1 MAEPRLA
8 LVEQHLVAVQGK
20 LNHYEEQQ
28 QRLLNGIEQ
37 IVADLVDKASKARGG
52 RGTEVLQ
59 TVNALSNIFS
69 NALLRLEQEIDKRL
83 ALVPIGSQQQ
93 GSTELEPR
101 LVLLEERLAS
111 QIPQPAQADLSP
123 IKEELEHVK
132 EIFVKELGRIHQTT
146 FKAGD
151 LGTPLNQL
159 QQKVSLLETE
169 LKILKRADT
178 TQLAE
183 ATVSVAITNFRKELE
198 ESLGKMVSAE
208 QLHKYKDEL
217 KRIEETSLDAQTRS
231 YTLLSRSD
239 HIEAYSKSLL
249 AQFKSAAARLEQ
261 ELSEEYSRLDNRLQA
276 HFIQL
281 CKKELDAQAE
291 ELKMT
296 LIERAKLHFQEV
308 EQYLSKLYSE
318 YVQQEINT
326 IRQRIEDPYK
336 QHLNQY
342 LTMLK
347 SLKQTEERLLTSAED
362 ERQYIQQQLQK
373 IDSGLQLMSRKT
385 RLELLDQVKQF
396 HTTLNQQHQH
406 QFIGYQT
413 KIDELVS
420 RQFSYT
426 EVLKHELTR
435 VSQTAL
441 QQEQRIKGLESQVA
455 RMITSWSSGRSL
467 PVEKRAR
474 IGEPTVYHS
483 LSKCFY
489 TAIFTKPGQPADT
502 LPAIMPMEGWDY
514 ICFTNIPSLEQ
525 RGWMIQHVE
534 MPHASPVISAK
545 QYKWMSHKYLS
556 DYDVVVWMDAYLA
569 PNPAHE
575 SMLQQWIT
583 DMTIQK
589 YSIGHRAHEIRDCI
603 YDECAAVLKG
613 KRDTPERVKQV
624 QQLLANTQMPR
635 HKGLFDT
642 NLVIRFHKSFLVQ
655 QLSEAIYD
663 QLRSVSPRDQLAVTL
678 QYYLHRFT
686 HYGVYPLQLAW
697 EKRGVHVRVPAF

>member
-1 MAEPRLA
+1 
-8 LVEQHLVAVQGK
+8 
-20 LNHYEEQQ
+20 
-28 QRLLNGIEQ
+28 
-37 IVADLVDKASKARGG
+37 
-52 RGTEVLQ
+52 
-59 TVNALSNIFS
+59 
-69 NALLRLEQEIDKRL
+69 
-83 ALVPIGSQQQ
+83 
-93 GSTELEPR
+93 
-101 LVLLEERLAS
+101 
-111 QIPQPAQADLSP
+111 
-123 IKEELEHVK
+123 VK
-132 EIFVKELGRIHQTT
+132 DIFVKELGRIHQTT
-146 FKAGD
+146 FKPGD

-159 QQKVSLLETE
+159 QQKVSLLESE
-169 LKILKRADT
+169 LKTIKRVDT

-183 ATVSVAITNFRKELE
+183 ATVSAAIANFRKELE
-198 ESLGKMVSAE
+198 EALTKMVSAE
-208 QLHKYKDEL
+208 QLHKYKDDL

-239 HIEAYSKSLL
+239 HIEAYSKTLL
-249 AQFKSAAARLEQ
+249 SQFKSAATRLEQ
-261 ELSEEYSRLDNRLQA
+261 ELSEEYSRLDSRLQA
-276 HFIQL
+276 HFVRL
-281 CKKELDAQAE
+281 CKQEFDAQAE
-291 ELKMT
+291 DLKKS
-296 LIERAKLHFQEV
+296 LIERAKLHFQDV

-326 IRQRIEDPYK
+326 IRQRIEDPYQ
-336 QHLNQY
+336 QHLNHY
-342 LTMLK
+342 LTMMRT
-347 SLKQTEERLLTSAED
+347 LKQTEERLLTSAED
-362 ERQYIQQQLQK
+362 EHQYIQQQLQR
-373 IDSGLQLMSRKT
+373 IDSGLQLMIRKT
-385 RLELLDQVKQF
+385 RLELIDQMKQLNTTFKEEQQKQF
-396 HTTLNQQHQH
+396 SL
-406 QFIGYQT
+406 YQS
-413 KIDELVS
+413 KVDELVS

-435 VSQTAL
+435 VSQTTL

-455 RMITSWSSGRSL
+455 RMITSWSSGRS
-467 PVEKRAR
+467 VSFEKRPR
-474 IGEPTVYHS
+474 IGEPSIYQS
-483 LSKCFY
+483 LTKCFY
-489 TAIFTKPGQPADT
+489 TAIFTTPGQPADT

-545 QYKWMSHKYLS
+545 QYKWLSHKYLL

-589 YSIGHRAHEIRDCI
+589 YSIGHRAHEVRDCI